1 MNLSMLDTYQ
11 FIHKINSPLL
21 VLLDLVVL
29 YHVDQARVQV
39 VHLQGVG
46 EHKDVPKVRTC
57 HCSHIAACQL
67 VELSEDILWRLSDPL
82 IPLLHGE

>member
-1 MNLSMLDTYQ
+1 MLDTYQ

-39 VHLQGVG
+39 VHLQGFG
-46 EHKDVPKVRTC
+46 EHKY
-57 HCSHIAACQL
+57 
-67 VELSEDILWRLSDPL
+67 RLEPVTVLTS
-82 IPLLHGE
+82 LLASW